1 MSVPL
6 KETVII
12 GPFLRPYAQRL
23 AQGFAADDQDMAMHE
38 ARLLLNLVLN
48 GPAPDAAMLYLHDN
62 IEITSTQRA
71 ALDQLITDRLAGKP
85 ISRMRGWREFFG
97 YLFYLNEATLDPRPD
112 SEILIEA
119 ALKSARS
126 FSDST
131 LNVLDMGT
139 GTGCLLLSFLAEI
152 EKSGQEIRGV
162 GLDASA
168 LALAQAG
175 DNACH
180 LGLEGVCRF
189 FESDWDSALPADAS
203 YQIIFCNPPYI
214 ATSDAAYLADEVVKY
229 DPHAALFAGIDGLAD
244 WPVVLQAVA
253 RRLDKKGHAFVEIG
267 AGQERA
273 VRLLAEKAGLLLKAY
288 HRDLSGHI
296 RCLELMRDDQS
307 LEKKGDGI

>member
-112 SEILIEA
+112 SEILI
-119 ALKSARS
+119 KQH
-126 FSDST
+126 F
-131 LNVLDMGT
+131 
-139 GTGCLLLSFLAEI
+139 
-152 EKSGQEIRGV
+152 
-162 GLDASA
+162 
-168 LALAQAG
+168 
-175 DNACH
+175 
-180 LGLEGVCRF
+180 
-189 FESDWDSALPADAS
+189 
-203 YQIIFCNPPYI
+203 
-214 ATSDAAYLADEVVKY
+214 
-229 DPHAALFAGIDGLAD
+229 
-244 WPVVLQAVA
+244 A
-253 RRLDKKGHAFVEIG
+253 RRLLRHRRLSKCWIWGQGQAVCCSAFWQKSKKQAK
-267 AGQERA
+267 R
-273 VRLLAEKAGLLLKAY
+273 
-288 HRDLSGHI
+288 
-296 RCLELMRDDQS
+296 
-307 LEKKGDGI
+307 